1 MAYEDYGD
9 EIHPAPQSDEKLKT
23 EKDKDQLIAD
33 IQNVLIGGQG
43 DKENESKLVNIIQ
56 KHRTL
61 VLDIATHTY
70 ISKPNNPKL
79 LDSINTILAQLEKT
93 VRDDRKERLKD
104 KELEDNRANFATF
117 VNALSEISAGRISIP
132 NYGTQAIILD
142 PMAPVITM
150 EDDPDNEIKDEE
162 LFQGHQHVDSKEI
175 EASFAEMEEEQ
186 TISGV
191 GPREDDEEDSEWDP
205 NS

>member
-9 EIHPAPQSDEKLKT
+9 EIHPAPQSEEKLKT
-23 EKDKDQLIAD
+23 EKDKDQLIKD
-33 IQNVLIGGQG
+33 IQFVLSGGRG
-43 DKENESKLVNIIQ
+43 DKDNENELINIVQ

-61 VLDIATHTY
+61 VLDIATQTY

-79 LDSINTILAQLEKT
+79 LDSINTILAQLEKA

-117 VNALSEISAGRISIP
+117 ANALNEITAGRIVVP

-142 PMAPVITM
+142 PMAPMINLSVNP
-150 EDDPDNEIKDEE
+150 DDEIKGEE
-162 LFQGHQHVDSKEI
+162 LYQGHQIVDSKEI
-175 EASFAEMEEEQ
+175 EASFAEL
-186 TISGV
+186 
-191 GPREDDEEDSEWDP
+191 EDIRVTGTTEDKDDSEDTPWDP
-205 NS
+205 ES